1 MRQLHAALLST
12 QGEPGDFSA
21 RLARVF
27 IKRGIELFDM
37 NGTLRCWTCG
47 NRWDGTDVKPEW
59 WLCPCLCNAVYR

>member
-1 MRQLHAALLST
+1 MGQVDTALSPT
-12 QGEPGDFSA
+12 QREPGRE
-21 RLARVF
+21 RLAKVF